1 MAEVIKE
8 EDVEYS
14 SPTIMIKRT
23 DCEDVVNID
32 LTNEESP
39 TIMETLA

>member
-8 EDVEYS
+8 EDMEYS
-14 SPTIMIKRT
+14 SPTVITRRT

-39 TIMETLA
+39 TIMETLV